1 MSYHL
6 SSPQMVLL
14 WRDPEG
20 ETVSTIPSNGHAK
33 QKSCKKESLRIVSLE
48 KTISQKDSLIA
59 QLRDEIS
66 LLKGV
71 GLTKILCA

>member
-1 MSYHL
+1 
-6 SSPQMVLL
+6 MVLL

-20 ETVSTIPSNGHAK
+20 DTVTTVPSNGHAP

-48 KTISQKDSLIA
+48 KTIAQKDSLIA
-59 QLRDEIS
+59 QLRDEIG

-71 GLTKILCA
+71 SV

>member
-1 MSYHL
+1 
-6 SSPQMVLL
+6 MVLL

-20 ETVSTIPSNGHAK
+20 ETVTTVPSNGQLQAQ

-48 KTISQKDSLIA
+48 KIISQKDSLIA

-71 GLTKILCA
+71 GST

>member
-1 MSYHL
+1 
-6 SSPQMVLL
+6 MVLL
-14 WRDPEG
+14 WKDPEG
-20 ETVSTIPSNGHAK
+20 ETVTTVHSNQQA
-33 QKSCKKESLRIVSLE
+33 QRNSCKKESIKIVSLE

-71 GLTKILCA
+71 SLIHVYSLG

>member
-1 MSYHL
+1 
-6 SSPQMVLL
+6 MVLL

-20 ETVSTIPSNGHAK
+20 ETVTTVPSNTQAQ

-48 KTISQKDSLIA
+48 KMVSQKDSLIA

-71 GLTKILCA
+71 GLT